1 MLSFEFNSNI
11 NIRRYENYDT
21 DTKVMLLLSIWLK
34 LIIWQLVDRGEVYY
48 NGDHACEKQ

>member
-1 MLSFEFNSNI
+1 MLVPSLCYRLNSIVPNI

-34 LIIWQLVDRGEVYY
+34 LITRKLVDR
-48 NGDHACEKQ
+48 